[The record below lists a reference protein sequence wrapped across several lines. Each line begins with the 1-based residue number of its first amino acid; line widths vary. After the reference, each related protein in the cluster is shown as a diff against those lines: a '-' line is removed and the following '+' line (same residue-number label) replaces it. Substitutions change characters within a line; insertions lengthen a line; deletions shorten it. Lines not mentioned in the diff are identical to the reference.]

1 MRLLGIIC
9 VGVLF
14 AACGGG
20 SKKQSTGPGPSGG
33 GDTTADK
40 TDASAPAP
48 KGGGEDKP
56 APAPTPGN
64 KSLYERLGGTPA
76 ITAVVEEFVARTT
89 TDPRIKDRFFNTD
102 ATNLKKQL
110 VDFVC
115 MATGGPCKYT
125 GRDMATVHGGME
137 LVDDEFNALVE
148 DLVGAL
154 DKFKVPEKE
163 KGELLGALGPLKP
176 QIVTPADK
184 LKPIDDKKLEQ
195 VKKVAAGLKDKEAQ
209 ELLGLAVTAG
219 KRGQRNYAEQIFSRV
234 EMKVGPKAVASVA
247 SVFREGAPTR
257 VTTATKTLKDEGPQG
272 EVGKV
277 EEEPAPPPKA
287 KVGSLTGNLKIDG
300 KAPSGIGVVM
310 LTPTKGGGK
319 KRVAKT
325 RIIEQRGKQFA
336 PHVMAIPAGSTVSF
350 PNYDGIYHNVFS
362 LSKTKAFDLGMYKN
376 GETREMKFDKPG
388 IVRLG
393 CNLHAAMSAYLIVVD
408 APHYV
413 MVDKDGK
420 FNFKA
425 LAPGKYKV
433 QVWNENGGD
442 PMSSEVEIKEGENSK
457 DFDLKAAP
465 PGISPDKFGVSRG

>member
-1 MRLLGIIC
+1 MRTTLGII
-9 VGVLF
+9 VVAVL
-14 AACGGG
+14 AGCGG
-20 SKKQSTGPGPSGG
+20 SKPKQNPPPPAPGGGG
-33 GDTTADK
+33 GDTTQTG
-40 TDASAPAP
+40 TDAVAPTP
-48 KGGGEDKP
+48 TPDKP
-56 APAPTPGN
+56 AAG
-64 KSLYERLGGTPA
+64 KSLYDRLGGQGA
-76 ITAVVEEFVARTT
+76 ITAVVEEFVTRTT

-102 ATNLKKQL
+102 AANLKKQL

-115 MATGGPCKYT
+115 MATGGPCKY
-125 GRDMATVHGGME
+125 GGKDMVTAHGGME
-137 LVDDEFNALVE
+137 VVDDEFTALVE

-184 LKPIDDKKLEQ
+184 LKPIDQKQLDKVTKL
-195 VKKVAAGLKDKEAQ
+195 AATLKDKEAQ

-234 EMKVGPKAVASVA
+234 EMKVGAKPVASVA
-247 SVFREGAPTR
+247 SVFRAGAPTR
-257 VTTATKTLKDEGPQG
+257 ITTATKKLEDKGAQPQ
-272 EVGKV
+272 VGTV

-287 KVGSLTGNLKIDG
+287 KIGSLGGSLKIDG
-300 KAPSGIGVVM
+300 KAPSGLGVIM
-310 LTPTKGGGK
+310 LTPVKGGGK

-325 RIIEQRGKQFA
+325 RIIEQRGKEFA
-336 PHVMAIPAGSTVSF
+336 PHVMAIPVGSTVSF
-350 PNYDGIYHNVFS
+350 PNFDQIYHNVFS
-362 LSKTKAFDLGMYKN
+362 LSKPKAFDLGMYKN

-388 IVRLG
+388 IIRLG
-393 CNLHAAMSAYLIVVD
+393 CNLHAAMSAYLIVVA

-413 MVDKDGK
+413 VVGKDGT

-433 QVWNENGGD
+433 QVWNESSGD
-442 PMSSEVEIKEGENSK
+442 PMDAEVEIKEGENSK

-465 PGISPDKFGVSRG
+465 AGISPDKFGTSRG

>member
-125 GRDMATVHGGME
+125 GRDMATAHGGME

-148 DLVGAL
+148 DLKKSL
-154 DKFKVPEKE
+154 DKFKVGPQEQQD
-163 KGELLGALGPLKP
+163 LLGALGPMKP
-176 QIVTPADK
+176 DIV
-184 LKPIDDKKLEQ
+184 
-195 VKKVAAGLKDKEAQ
+195 GL
-209 ELLGLAVTAG
+209 
-219 KRGQRNYAEQIFSRV
+219 
-234 EMKVGPKAVASVA
+234 
-247 SVFREGAPTR
+247 
-257 VTTATKTLKDEGPQG
+257 
-272 EVGKV
+272 
-277 EEEPAPPPKA
+277 
-287 KVGSLTGNLKIDG
+287 
-300 KAPSGIGVVM
+300 
-310 LTPTKGGGK
+310 
-319 KRVAKT
+319 
-325 RIIEQRGKQFA
+325 
-336 PHVMAIPAGSTVSF
+336 
-350 PNYDGIYHNVFS
+350 
-362 LSKTKAFDLGMYKN
+362 
-376 GETREMKFDKPG
+376 
-388 IVRLG
+388 
-393 CNLHAAMSAYLIVVD
+393 
-408 APHYV
+408 
-413 MVDKDGK
+413 
-420 FNFKA
+420 
-425 LAPGKYKV
+425 
-433 QVWNENGGD
+433 
-442 PMSSEVEIKEGENSK
+442 
-457 DFDLKAAP
+457 
-465 PGISPDKFGVSRG
+465 